1 MFVFLPENR
10 LCNTTLGGSISHRSP
25 AQGELDG
32 VQVGHGTPHLSDQTL
47 LGHVDV
53 AQVEGVVDGLHLP
66 HLDEPHPHRL
76 GGGLQDPLPVVLRL
90 VQHLVRGRG
99 GGGGGLLRFQLEV
112 TITASG
118 CRTLAGRPV
127 H

>member
-1 MFVFLPENR
+1 MFVFFPQRKPALQ
-10 LCNTTLGGSISHRSP
+10 CDSSVSHRSP

-32 VQVGHGTPHLSDQTL
+32 VQVGHGTPHFGDQTL

-76 GGGLQDPLPVVLRL
+76 GGGLQDPLPVVFRL
-90 VQHLVRGRG
+90 VQHLVG
-99 GGGGGLLRFQLEV
+99 GGGGGEEDEEED
-112 TITASG
+112 
-118 CRTLAGRPV
+118 
-127 H
+127 